1 MIEARVKSRFPR
13 EIGKTSLTGLRTQV
27 IKILAVSYE
36 DIWPNL
42 CPHGGYNSVYQEK
55 VIALKTKLSG

>member
-36 DIWPNL
+36 DIWPIYDHMVAIPL
-42 CPHGGYNSVYQEK
+42 CIK
-55 VIALKTKLSG
+55 RK